1 MVGKVMLTSG
11 ALKCLAC
18 WWDVV
23 AMDKGCRPSCL
34 RDVDVPV
41 VKTLDRKVGPVQYRA
56 RWIDKERRLCKSL
69 IPHLGHT
76 SMMVIILLSVRK

>member
-23 AMDKGCRPSCL
+23 AMDKGCCPSCL
-34 RDVDVPV
+34 RDIDV
-41 VKTLDRKVGPVQYRA
+41 LVGPVQYRA
-56 RWIDKERRLCKSL
+56 RWIDKERQLCKL
-69 IPHLGHT
+69 LVPHLGQT
-76 SMMVIILLSVRK
+76 SMMVIILLSVCQ